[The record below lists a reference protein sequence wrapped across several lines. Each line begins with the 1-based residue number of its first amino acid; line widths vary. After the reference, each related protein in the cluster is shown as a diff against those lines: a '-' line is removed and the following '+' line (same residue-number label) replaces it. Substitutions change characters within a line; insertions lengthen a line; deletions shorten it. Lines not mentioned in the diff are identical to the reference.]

1 MILHVPHAATAIPA
15 DVRAGI
21 VLDDLALDLELLRST
36 DAYTDEVALGAADMA
51 ALRPWCFVN
60 RLSRLVVDP
69 ERFPDERERMRS
81 VGRGAV
87 YTRTSDGGLLRQ
99 PTEATERQLIQ
110 RFFEPYAQS
119 MEELVAERLK
129 DAGRAVIIDVHSY
142 PSSPMAYELRA
153 SQTRP
158 QLCLG
163 VDAFHSPAALVEAA
177 RRAFDGR
184 LEKLGVNQP
193 YAGAYVPLRWF
204 GKEPRV
210 EAIMLEVR
218 RDAYMN
224 EATGA
229 LISLGQVTAGYVS
242 LIDSVA

>member
-1 MILHVPHAATAIPA
+1 
-15 DVRAGI
+15 
-21 VLDDLALDLELLRST
+21 
-36 DAYTDEVALGAADMA
+36 
-51 ALRPWCFVN
+51 
-60 RLSRLVVDP
+60 
-69 ERFPDERERMRS
+69 MRS

-119 MEELVAERLK
+119 MEELVAGRLK
-129 DAGRAVIIDVHSY
+129 DVGRAVIIDVHSY

-163 VDAFHSPAALVEAA
+163 VDAFHSPATLVEAA

-184 LEKLGVNQP
+184 LEKPSVNQP

-218 RDAYMN
+218 RDAYMD